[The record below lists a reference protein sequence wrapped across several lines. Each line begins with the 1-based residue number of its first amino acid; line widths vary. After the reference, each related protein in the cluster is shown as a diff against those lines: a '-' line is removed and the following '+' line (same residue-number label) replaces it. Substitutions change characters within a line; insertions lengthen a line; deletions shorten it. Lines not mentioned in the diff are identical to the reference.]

1 MARRTEPGRV
11 GKRARASPPVEAD
24 AANAQQGGI
33 GAAVGDAIRA
43 LRKMRG
49 MTARDL
55 AARAGVSAG
64 MVSRIENGQVSPSLG
79 VLDGLASALEAPVAS
94 LFSNAG
100 AAIADFTHVRKG
112 QGLRSRRMM
121 GSHAHAFVV
130 LGFHRRIDL
139 QFEALLVE
147 IERNGATSPPSYT
160 GSGCVFIYVLEGET
174 IYRYGREEFRLAAGD
189 SVCLDAEIRYG
200 IHKVLTPRLRFLS
213 VQAERR

>member
-1 MARRTEPGRV
+1 MARRNETARA
-11 GKRARASPPVEAD
+11 GKPTHASPPEEATTGV
-24 AANAQQGGI
+24 AANGGI
-33 GAAVGDAIRA
+33 SAAVGAAIREFRE
-43 LRKMRG
+43 LRG

-79 VLDGLASALEAPVAS
+79 ILDSLASALETPVAS
-94 LFSNAG
+94 LFSGAG

-121 GSHAHAFVV
+121 GSHAHNFIV
-130 LGFHRRIDL
+130 LGFHRRLDL

-147 IERNGATSPPSYT
+147 IERNGVTSPPTYT
-160 GSGCVFIYVLEGET
+160 GSGCVFIYVLEGES
-174 IYRYGREEFRLAAGD
+174 IYRYGGEEIRLGEGD

-200 IHKVLTPRLRFLS
+200 VHKVLTPRLRFLS

>member
-1 MARRTEPGRV
+1 MARRIETGRI
-11 GKRARASPPVEAD
+11 GKPARASPPDEAETAG
-24 AANAQQGGI
+24 AAHGGI
-33 GAAVGDAIRA
+33 GAAVGGAIREFRD
-43 LRKMRG
+43 LRG

-79 VLDGLASALEAPVAS
+79 ILEGLAGALEVPVAS

-100 AAIADFTHVRKG
+100 APIADFTHVRKG

-121 GSHAHAFVV
+121 GDHAHSFVV
-130 LGFHRRIDL
+130 LGFHRRLDL

-147 IERNGATSPPSYT
+147 IARNGATAPPTYT
-160 GSGCVFIYVLEGET
+160 GSGCVFIYVLEGES
-174 IYRYGREEFRLAAGD
+174 IYRYGREEIRLAEGD

-200 IHKVLTPRLRFLS
+200 VHKVLTPRLRFLS